1 MKRAM
6 MPVITVLLPGF
17 GSASAATDYSG
28 CSDEKLNGVRGT
40 LYNEPLEVWN
50 AFGNEWQKRKEGP
63 GPMVQMQCMRPQK
76 KYRTAGPT

>member
-6 MPVITVLLPGF
+6 MLVITVLLPGF

-40 LYNEPLEVWN
+40 PSAMN
-50 AFGNEWQKRKEGP
+50 GRKERKDP
-63 GPMVQMQCMRPQK
+63 DQWYRCNALRPQAEEVQNCRSDMMRP
-76 KYRTAGPT
+76 